1 MSARRSFPISA
12 ASTSRWTTVAPGANA
27 ESLPVTR
34 SSKRAPTATST
45 SHLFIAQFDHLA
57 PCMPGQPK
65 CSSCVS
71 GNALLAISVVTTGS
85 CHCSA
90 TRRSSSQA
98 SALIVPPPT

>member
-1 MSARRSFPISA
+1 M
-12 ASTSRWTTVAPGANA
+12 
-27 ESLPVTR
+27 TR

-65 CSSCVS
+65 WSSCVS
-71 GNALLAISVVTTGS
+71 GKELFAISVVTTGS
-85 CHCSA
+85 CHSSA
-90 TRRSSSQA
+90 SARSSSHA

>member
-1 MSARRSFPISA
+1 M
-12 ASTSRWTTVAPGANA
+12 
-27 ESLPVTR
+27 TR

-45 SHLFIAQFDHLA
+45 SHLFIAQFDHFA

-71 GNALLAISVVTTGS
+71 GNALFAISVVTTGS